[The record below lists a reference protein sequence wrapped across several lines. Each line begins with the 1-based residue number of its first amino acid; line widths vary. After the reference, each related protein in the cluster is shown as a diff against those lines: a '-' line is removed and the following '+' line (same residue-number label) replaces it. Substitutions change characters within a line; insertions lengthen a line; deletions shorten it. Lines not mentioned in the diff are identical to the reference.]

1 VQQRRAH
8 ENLSPQEGKLISST
22 PRSQHYKALAFAVIA
37 MPISAFL
44 IFTMSSREGFVVGGI
59 LAILAAVWY
68 LVFAWNFAN
77 SVHEF
82 GDFLLVARRGKK
94 EKVYFSNITKIRI
107 SHLSLKEA
115 VVFIHLRTPGVFG
128 AKIRFCPGDGYEVSE
143 VSRRCMS

>member
-1 VQQRRAH
+1 
-8 ENLSPQEGKLISST
+8 LISTT
-22 PRSQHYKALAFAVIA
+22 PRSQRYKALAFALAFAVIV

-44 IFTMSSREGFVVGGI
+44 MFTMGNEGFVVGGT

-107 SHLSLKEA
+107 SHLSIKEA